1 MSSSS
6 YFVNPAFFPTY
17 PHAGEQFYATP
28 PGSYELSSCAFSK
41 NPKTSSYSSSSS
53 SPSLAA
59 STKPSCT
66 QQLGATTFY
75 GGGTLSNF
83 STAAGYG
90 DHSTTSAGYGSISQ
104 PISPTSAWDSRMA
117 ATYNSTSW
125 GSTAAELG
133 DGSYRGRVNALAAG
147 TGCLV
152 SAAAAEPNNN
162 HCSQVM
168 SPCKSTS
175 GYPWMPVAGPNVG
188 LEVGRKRCR
197 QTYTRYQTLELE
209 KEFHFNRYL
218 TRRRRIELSHLLG
231 LTERQIKIWFQ
242 NRRMKY
248 KKESKNKEEGASGEG
263 EGDNETDSTGTE
275 NAQSQN
281 AVHGVTILEKP
292 SSLVLHVE
300 ENVGLNVVR
309 HS

>member
-53 SPSLAA
+53 PPSLAA

-125 GSTAAELG
+125 GSTAAELS

-152 SAAAAEPNNN
+152 SAAAVEPNNN

-175 GYPWMPVAGPNVG
+175 GYPWMPVAGEEHCLFDLIFFECKFCHVVPHH
-188 LEVGRKRCR
+188 RRCYSR
-197 QTYTRYQTLELE
+197 
-209 KEFHFNRYL
+209 
-218 TRRRRIELSHLLG
+218 LG
-231 LTERQIKIWFQ
+231 
-242 NRRMKY
+242 
-248 KKESKNKEEGASGEG
+248 
-263 EGDNETDSTGTE
+263 
-275 NAQSQN
+275 
-281 AVHGVTILEKP
+281 
-292 SSLVLHVE
+292 
-300 ENVGLNVVR
+300 
-309 HS
+309 